1 MSTKSPECWAIDPQ
15 VDGLRV
21 ETAPGRAITL
31 PFNQFAFAESM
42 IDDKGQRLKI
52 HFATHD
58 ILIEGHNLRRIE
70 IAMQKRELS
79 FVAKVSTNYQPLVN
93 QGQPVILKITVN
105 EIVTGNKPSQTN
117 VRSEQPD

>member
-1 MSTKSPECWAIDPQ
+1 M
-15 VDGLRV
+15 DGLRV
-21 ETAPGRAITL
+21 ETSPGCAITL
-31 PFNQFAFAESM
+31 PFNQFAFAEST
-42 IDDKGQRLKI
+42 IDDKEQRLKI
-52 HFATHD
+52 LFATHE

-117 VRSEQPD
+117 DRSEQPD

>member
-31 PFNQFAFAESM
+31 PFNQFAFAEST
-42 IDDKGQRLKI
+42 IDDKDHRLKLF
-52 HFATHD
+52 FATHE
-58 ILIEGHNLRRIE
+58 ILIEGHNLRRVE
-70 IAMQKRELS
+70 IAMQKRELA

-93 QGQPVILKITVN
+93 QGQPVIIKIAVIELVPPNKKTQ
-105 EIVTGNKPSQTN
+105 TGSDS
-117 VRSEQPD
+117 SE